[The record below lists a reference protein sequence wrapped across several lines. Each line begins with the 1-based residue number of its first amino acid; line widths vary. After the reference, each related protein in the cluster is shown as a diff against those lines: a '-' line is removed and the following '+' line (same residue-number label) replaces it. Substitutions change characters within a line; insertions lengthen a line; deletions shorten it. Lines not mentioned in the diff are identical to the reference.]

1 MNIAQ
6 ELLSRGDDAAIA
18 LVCGAREVTYRE
30 LRDAV
35 ARAGGLLRTRG
46 VQAGDRVVVLGADSV
61 AWVVAWLGALWVG
74 AVGIGLN
81 PRTQAEDLGVILLES
96 HARLC
101 LADPEAAGSLA
112 TSTLLMPLQ
121 VIDLDAV
128 EALPAQAIPAHPC
141 EPEDVAFWLY
151 SSGTTGRPKAI
162 VHRHACVAGCAAFA
176 RDVLGVTAT
185 DRLYA
190 TSKLF
195 FAYPLANSLFAG
207 LLLGATVVLDERWP
221 EPAGVADVVARHRP
235 TVLFSVPTLFH
246 RLLDAGVAGAIGQA
260 GVRCCVSAGEGLPK
274 AVAQRWRETTG
285 VGILG
290 GYGMTETLALVLYAD
305 PLHDPGGRPAPLAE
319 VRADPPADP
328 SAPQRL
334 WFRHPSLALG
344 YHDRADLQRRIFRDG
359 WCSSG
364 DLFYPSDDGSWRFAG
379 REDALLK
386 VAGRWVDTQA
396 VQGAVACGMGALLQ
410 ELAVLGIAGAEGL
423 TGLALYVVASRDVR
437 AAAQARLAEVAARL
451 PAHQQPRWVY
461 WLDMLPRTP
470 TGKLST
476 AGLREHH
483 VKALT
488 PGAASS

>member
-1 MNIAQ
+1 MNAAQ
-6 ELLSRGDDAAIA
+6 ELLSHADDAAVA
-18 LVCGAREVTYRE
+18 LVCGERSVTYRE

-35 ARAGGLLRTRG
+35 ARAAGLLRARG
-46 VQAGDRVVVLGADSV
+46 VQPGDRVVVLGADSV
-61 AWVVAWLGALWVG
+61 AWVVAWLGALWSG
-74 AVGIGLN
+74 AVGLGLN
-81 PRTQAEDLGVILLES
+81 PHTQPEELGGILLES
-96 HARLC
+96 RARLC
-101 LADPEAAGSLA
+101 LADPEAAASLA

-128 EALPAQAIPAHPC
+128 EALPAQPISAHPR
-141 EPEDVAFWLY
+141 EPDDVAFWLY

-162 VHRHACVAGCAAFA
+162 VHRHGCVAGCAAFA
-176 RDVLGVTAT
+176 RDVLGVTAA

-195 FAYPLANSLFAG
+195 FAYPLANSFFAG

-221 EPAGVADVVARHRP
+221 EPSGVAAVVAAHRP

-246 RLLDAGVAGAIGQA
+246 RLLDAGVARAVSQA
-260 GVRCCVSAGEGLPK
+260 GVRRCVSAGEGLPK

-285 VGILG
+285 VVIVG

-305 PLHDPGGRPAPLAE
+305 PLDDPGGRPAPLAE

-328 SAPQRL
+328 GAPQRL

-344 YHDRADLQRRIFRDG
+344 YHEREDLQRRIFRDG

-364 DLFYPSDDGSWRFAG
+364 DLFYPNDDGSWRFAG

-396 VQGAVACGMGALLQ
+396 VQGAIAYGMGGQLR

-423 TGLALYVVASRDVR
+423 TGLALYIVAPREVR
-437 AAAQARLAEVAARL
+437 AAAQARLVEVVSRL

-461 WLDMLPRTP
+461 WLDTLPRTP

-476 AGLREHH
+476 AWLREHH
-483 VKALT
+483 VHALT
-488 PGAASS
+488 RTG